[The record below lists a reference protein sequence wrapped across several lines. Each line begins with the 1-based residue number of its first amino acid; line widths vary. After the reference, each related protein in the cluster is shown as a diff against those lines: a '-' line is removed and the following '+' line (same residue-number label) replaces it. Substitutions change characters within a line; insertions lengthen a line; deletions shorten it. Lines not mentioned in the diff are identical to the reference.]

1 MTTTTAPAA
10 GTVAPRHHTPVRRPS
25 LLRLTGVELRK
36 LVDTRAGRWL
46 LITIGL
52 IAAVVV
58 TLQLIYADEA
68 DQTFGNFFVPSL
80 LPVGVLL
87 PVLGILS
94 ITSEWSQRTALT
106 TYALVPRRERVVTA
120 KLVAVMV
127 AALGSVLASLA
138 LAAVGTLVASATG
151 GAGTWQLDGSL
162 ILNAVILQVTGVLM
176 GAAFGLL
183 LLNPPLAIV
192 GYFLLPTVWGVLGE
206 MVRPLRGPSEWL
218 DTSKT
223 MEPLFSSD
231 ALSGEQWG
239 RIVVSLLV
247 WMVLPLAAGLF
258 RTMRREVS

>member
-10 GTVAPRHHTPVRRPS
+10 DAVAPRHLSPVRRPS
-25 LLRLTGVELRK
+25 LLRLTHVELRK

-52 IAAVVV
+52 ITAVIV
-58 TLQLIYADEA
+58 TLQLVYADDTA
-68 DQTFGNFFVPSL
+68 QTFVNFFTPSL
-80 LPVGVLL
+80 LPIGVLL

-106 TYALVPRRERVVTA
+106 TYALVPRRERVVVA
-120 KLVAVMV
+120 KLIAVSLT
-127 AALGSVLASLA
+127 ALASVLASLGV
-138 LAAVGTLVASATG
+138 AAVGTLLAGALG
-151 GAGTWQLDGSL
+151 GAGTWQIDGSL
-162 ILNAVILQVTGVLM
+162 VLNAAIFQVTGVLM

-192 GYFLLPTVWGVLGE
+192 GYLLLPTLWGVLGE
-206 MVRPLRGPSEWL
+206 VVKPLRGPSEWL

-223 MEPLFSSD
+223 MEPLFGSD
-231 ALSGEQWG
+231 ALTGEQWG

-247 WMVLPLAAGLF
+247 WMVLPLAAGLV
-258 RTMRREVS
+258 RTLRREVS